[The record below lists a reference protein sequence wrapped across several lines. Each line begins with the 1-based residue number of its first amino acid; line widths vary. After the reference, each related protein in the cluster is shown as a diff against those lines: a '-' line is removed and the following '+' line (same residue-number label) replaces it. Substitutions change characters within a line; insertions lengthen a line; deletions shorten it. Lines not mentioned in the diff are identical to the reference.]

1 LLEFTGFYIA
11 GLKILVTRKLARQET
26 KYMLNNRQIK
36 EYIQN
41 SYAKV
46 DGLWFLKIEELFGF
60 EKALDIDL
68 EVWKVMPKI
77 QARYLKSVPEIKEIT
92 DNFDMFF
99 ECLKI
104 KMKLD
109 NFKIKTAQSKQNTGN
124 KIKDSIKSANRN
136 PALIENDI
144 ITVTVNNCPWHNLM
158 IKSGRENLSEKI
170 GRVICQNEYSI
181 FASEFD
187 KTIKFELGE
196 RICKGSACCKFV
208 FTKESGGK

>member
-1 LLEFTGFYIA
+1 
-11 GLKILVTRKLARQET
+11 
-26 KYMLNNRQIK
+26 MLNSRHVK
-36 EYIQN
+36 EYLQN

-46 DGLWFLKIEELFGF
+46 DGLWFLKIEEQFGF
-60 EKALDIDL
+60 EKALAIDL

-77 QARYLKSVPEIKEIT
+77 QARYLKSVPEITEIA
-92 DNFDMFF
+92 DSFEMFF

-109 NFKIKTAQSKQNTGN
+109 NFKINAVRDKQDTRN
-124 KIKDSIKSANRN
+124 KIKDSKKSAN
-136 PALIENDI
+136 PGSYSEENI
-144 ITVTVNNCPWHNLM
+144 VITVTVNNCPWHNLM

-187 KTIKFELGE
+187 KNIKFDLAE
-196 RICKGSACCKFV
+196 RICKGSACCKFI
-208 FTKESGGK
+208 FTKESRGK

>member
-1 LLEFTGFYIA
+1 
-11 GLKILVTRKLARQET
+11 
-26 KYMLNNRQIK
+26 MLNSRQLK
-36 EYIQN
+36 EYLQN

-46 DGLWFLKIEELFGF
+46 DGLWFLKIEEQFGF

-77 QARYLKSVPEIKEIT
+77 QARYLKSVPEINEIT
-92 DNFDMFF
+92 DSFDMFF

-109 NFKIKTAQSKQNTGN
+109 NFKIKAARSKQKKSGN
-124 KIKDSIKSANRN
+124 HSSAFK
-136 PALIENDI
+136 ENNV

-170 GRVICQNEYSI
+170 GRLICQNEYSI

-187 KTIKFELGE
+187 KNIKFELGE
-196 RICKGSACCKFV
+196 RICEGLPCCKFV
-208 FTKESGGK
+208 FAKESGVK

>member
-1 LLEFTGFYIA
+1 MNDLLEFTGFYIA
-11 GLKILVTRKLARQET
+11 GLKILVNKKLT
-26 KYMLNNRQIK
+26 KQKTKDMLNIKQVK
-36 EYIQN
+36 EYLQN

-46 DGLWFLKIEELFGF
+46 DGLWFLKIEEQFGF

-77 QARYLKSVPEIKEIT
+77 QARYLKSVPEINENADDFEKL
-92 DNFDMFF
+92 F

-109 NFKIKTAQSKQNTGN
+109 NFKIKTSKSKPNIRS
-124 KIKDSIKSANRN
+124 KINDDKKSAKHSL
-136 PALIENDI
+136 PFEENSV

-170 GRVICQNEYSI
+170 GALICQNEYLI

-187 KTIKFELGE
+187 KNIKFKLGQ
-196 RICKGSACCKFV
+196 RICKGSSCCKFV
-208 FTKESGGK
+208 FSKK

>member
-1 LLEFTGFYIA
+1 
-11 GLKILVTRKLARQET
+11 
-26 KYMLNNRQIK
+26 MLNSKQAK
-36 EYIQN
+36 KYLQN

-46 DGLWFLKIEELFGF
+46 DGLWFLKIEEQFGF

-77 QARYLKSVPEIKEIT
+77 QARHLKSVPGIKEIV
-92 DNFDMFF
+92 DDFEMFF

-109 NFKIKTAQSKQNTGN
+109 NFIFKTTLNNQNTRN
-124 KIKDSIKSANRN
+124 KIKDNKKPSNHSLAFK
-136 PALIENDI
+136 ENDV
-144 ITVTVNNCPWHNLM
+144 ITVTINNCPWHNLM

-170 GRVICQNEYSI
+170 GSVICQNEYSI

-187 KTIKFELGE
+187 KNIKLEIGE
-196 RICKGSACCKFV
+196 RICRGSACCKLV
-208 FTKESGGK
+208 FRNFCNKT